1 MQRNHEDK
9 TREFQMDKD
18 AFVQS
23 GRAVALSESVTVGE
37 LRQVYEL
44 KIYVLLRKEKK
55 EKKGS
60 AKRLNTFGKTQL
72 QIEI

>member
-1 MQRNHEDK
+1 M
-9 TREFQMDKD
+9 
-18 AFVQS
+18 
-23 GRAVALSESVTVGE
+23 GE
-37 LRQVYEL
+37 LKQVYEL

-72 QIEI
+72 QIEIQKLEQFIDD